1 LPKGVGIKNFVS
13 LGFAIVLVVVAP
25 AWGANP
31 EYDGQC
37 ALGMAEGTPIS
48 TDCAVVWLSPEGK
61 IYCFFNQAAK
71 EKFLLAPQENLQR
84 AQAFWDNPAV
94 LKQIRRK
101 Q

>member
-1 LPKGVGIKNFVS
+1 MRIFVS
-13 LGFAIVLVVVAP
+13 VGFAVLLALAAP
-25 AWGANP
+25 ARGADP
-31 EYDGQC
+31 EYDGHC

-61 IYCFFNQAAK
+61 IYCFFNQAAR

-94 LKQIRRK
+94 LKQIRRR